1 MFKSFLMKM
10 LISLEKRIKCVSAKV
25 LDIHVPIK
33 ETNVKF
39 KHSAFMNKD
48 LRIFIMIWA
57 CLLNKHRTDNNR
69 GGNLF
74 GYKINKRFA

>member
-1 MFKSFLMKM
+1 
-10 LISLEKRIKCVSAKV
+10 
-25 LDIHVPIK
+25 
-33 ETNVKF
+33 
-39 KHSAFMNKD
+39 MNKD

-57 CLLNKHRTDNNR
+57 CLLNKLRTDNNR